1 MDYATRVAIATMVSN
16 FPLVDP
22 RVVVHLQQES
32 VNRLLELRHGNY
44 PTDEFV
50 NLRLARLYR
59 ILKQLPSAERALT
72 SFIERKKSSGE
83 GDDLVI
89 EKAYYNRACY
99 RSLQWAATTEQKE
112 KDRIAAGIE
121 EDLREAIGLSQ
132 ENKQIANGD
141 SDFEAVKNEP
151 WFQRL
156 VTN

>member
-1 MDYATRVAIATMVSN
+1 M
-16 FPLVDP
+16 
-22 RVVVHLQQES
+22 
-32 VNRLLELRHGNY
+32 
-44 PTDEFV
+44 
-50 NLRLARLYR
+50 
-59 ILKQLPSAERALT
+59 
-72 SFIERKKSSGE
+72 
-83 GDDLVI
+83 I